1 MGGTDAGSNSIGYKN
16 VPPSGSIPSNC
27 GTFDAAIAA
36 RESELNEL
44 RQMNV
49 PKINH
54 YINGAKA
61 MRSLRNE
68 DETRAWGYLQA
79 IGFVNSKKKQ
89 QEADANSIEDFNWA
103 DLGYEL

>member
-1 MGGTDAGSNSIGYKN
+1 MFLL
-16 VPPSGSIPSNC
+16 VEVFPPTVELMMLPLLPEK
-27 GTFDAAIAA
+27 A
-36 RESELNEL
+36 ELNEL
-44 RQMNV
+44 RNINI

-54 YINGAKA
+54 YISGGEA

-79 IGFVNSKKKQ
+79 IGYVNSKKKQ
-89 QEADANSIEDFNWA
+89 QQADASSIEDFNWA